1 MILNCK
7 CGWSHMDAY
16 ELNGG
21 NLEMQ
26 LETNIGSKLPLSTSL
41 LLPVSLS
48 VCVRKTGI
56 EREKETERD
65 C

>member
-1 MILNCK
+1 MGGGGGEQVFCLVFQFHAMILNCK

-41 LLPVSLS
+41 LLPVSL
-48 VCVRKTGI
+48 
-56 EREKETERD
+56 
-65 C
+65 